1 MRIMKILRT
10 ELNFGS
16 KIMVIL
22 ILMLK
27 WEIRRVTRNFLGQK
41 SFVAIGYFDKQSCTT
56 REINFTTQEK
66 ISWFFTGNS

>member
-1 MRIMKILRT
+1 MKKILRT
-10 ELNFGS
+10 QLNFGS

-27 WEIRRVTRNFLGQK
+27 QDIRRVTRMFLGQR

-56 REINFTTQEK
+56 RQINFATQEK
-66 ISWFFTGNS
+66 ISRFFTGNS